1 MTIYSIYMQLIF
13 KGCLAVSSFQTY
25 TLHTITH
32 TQILDDPSGNSFVEN
47 QLAPSP
53 NPDLTT
59 EFYPRSEEQNRDLGL
74 LSTAAEVS
82 WAVCFFCFF
91 FTVII
96 LWVSRLSTILS
107 RATAHGGLQLKRQ
120 KSGVASYLEEVLTCK
135 WFNFPRIK
143 AHPGCEVSCQGI
155 PNLPASSLRPCFIKA
170 RPAVEKAVLC
180 YKAY

>member
-82 WAVCFFCFF
+82 WAVCLFF

-96 LWVSRLSTILS
+96 LRVSRLSTILS
-107 RATAHGGLQLKRQ
+107 RATAHGGLQLKCQ
-120 KSGVASYLEEVLTCK
+120 KLGVASYLEELLK
-135 WFNFPRIK
+135 WFNFPHTK

-155 PNLPASSLRPCFIKA
+155 PNLPASSLCPCFIKA

-180 YKAY
+180 YKAD